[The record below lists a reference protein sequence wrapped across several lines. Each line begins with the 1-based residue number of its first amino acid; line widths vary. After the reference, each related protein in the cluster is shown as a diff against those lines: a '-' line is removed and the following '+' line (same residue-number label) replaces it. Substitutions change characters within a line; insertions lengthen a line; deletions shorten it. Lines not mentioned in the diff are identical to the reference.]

1 MFAVVAS
8 EVWHSWDRRSWV
20 VSVGEIFMKH
30 RVARRIQTLS
40 IHVVRMDIG
49 QPPGKES
56 KAPNLKSLVDLLRS
70 YQSRLF
76 MGKSQD
82 FSIKYDTLD

>member
-1 MFAVVAS
+1 
-8 EVWHSWDRRSWV
+8 
-20 VSVGEIFMKH
+20 MKH

-40 IHVVRMDIG
+40 IHVMGMDIG

-56 KAPNLKSLVDLLRS
+56 KSPNLKSLVDLLRS

-76 MGKSQD
+76 MGKSLD
-82 FSIKYDTLD
+82 FSINYDTLD